1 MSNKNTK
8 NDNFSFHDLMLYRI
22 HEILLVASPYDAF
35 ILEQD
40 GKLTEQ
46 IMNEYTGMNLS
57 YAPRVWNAPSANDA
71 IKLIEKR
78 KFDLI
83 IIMMRLSDMSSIRL
97 GKKIKNKYPSKPI
110 VLLAFDESEIKKI
123 SLKQK
128 KYFNEIFI
136 WSGDSNVFPAI
147 IKCIEDKKNISRDI
161 KKGDVRLIIVV
172 EDTPKYYSTILPVL
186 YKEIIYNTKQLIDKS
201 LNNTQ
206 KLFHMRGR
214 PKILLTTNYE
224 DAIYIFKKYKNN
236 TLGIITD
243 LRFPINNIKNPNAGI
258 NLISEIRK
266 LDVAVPILLQTTYKI
281 KSEYINKYSVK

>member
-1 MSNKNTK
+1 
-8 NDNFSFHDLMLYRI
+8 
-22 HEILLVASPYDAF
+22 
-35 ILEQD
+35 
-40 GKLTEQ
+40 
-46 IMNEYTGMNLS
+46 MNEYTGMNLS

-97 GKKIKNKYPSKPI
+97 CKKIKNKYPNKPI

-123 SLKQK
+123 SLNQK
-128 KYFNEIFI
+128 KYFDEIFI
-136 WSGDSNVFPAI
+136 WSGDSNVFPAV

-201 LNNTQ
+201 LNNTK
-206 KLFHMRGR
+206 KLS
-214 PKILLTTNYE
+214 P
-224 DAIYIFKKYKNN
+224 
-236 TLGIITD
+236 
-243 LRFPINNIKNPNAGI
+243 
-258 NLISEIRK
+258 
-266 LDVAVPILLQTTYKI
+266 
-281 KSEYINKYSVK
+281 